1 MYADKITESMQR
13 TIDETARRRQ
23 LQLKYNAD
31 HGIVPQQ
38 IRKDIKGALSGFM
51 DSTKSAENAAPKS
64 MSQPRTTSTPY
75 RPYIEPEPAA
85 FAADPVVKRMTR
97 KQLEKSIADTTE
109 LMKEAAKNLDFLQAA
124 QYRDEI
130 VRLQE
135 ELKEKE

>member
-1 MYADKITESMQR
+1 
-13 TIDETARRRQ
+13 
-23 LQLKYNAD
+23 
-31 HGIVPQQ
+31 
-38 IRKDIKGALSGFM
+38 
-51 DSTKSAENAAPKS
+51 
-64 MSQPRTTSTPY
+64 
-75 RPYIEPEPAA
+75 
-85 FAADPVVKRMTR
+85 MTR